1 MVKAL
6 CTPGAWAFSTVIGS
20 IKFRL
25 DNVRAIVQRTAST
38 SCGQLI
44 DHTTERHRSLAER
57 SVHLRSRRPDLT
69 ALVAVL
75 LKATERFG

>member
-1 MVKAL
+1 V
-6 CTPGAWAFSTVIGS
+6 PP
-20 IKFRL
+20 
-25 DNVRAIVQRTAST
+25 
-38 SCGQLI
+38 LI
-44 DHTTERHRSLAER
+44 DDTTERHRRLAER

>member
-1 MVKAL
+1 MICL
-6 CTPGAWAFSTVIGS
+6 
-20 IKFRL
+20 L
-25 DNVRAIVQRTAST
+25 
-38 SCGQLI
+38 LI
-44 DHTTERHRSLAER
+44 DHKPQNNRHHVTHVAERHRRAGLLPRLSHHTCVAVDRPHHRRLAER